1 MVLCALPAFLLG
13 GLAVQIRADLGFSET
28 QLGAGVTIGF
38 LAGALAGPFGGRVA
52 DRIGARAALL
62 TGAALASIGLAGI
75 GFLAFDWLTLTLFVA
90 IGTIAFAF
98 MDPGLAILISG
109 SVDRNRHGLAFG
121 TKEASIPAATLT
133 AGLAVPL
140 IALTM
145 GWRWALAL
153 GLIPLALLAWALP
166 RLGEVRPQIPGGG
179 AALVHPPARSALIQ
193 VAFAAA
199 LASTAASG
207 IGVFLTESAVAM
219 GIDPGPAGLLLATGS
234 LAGIIT
240 RVATGVRADR
250 TDRPQLRTIAVM
262 IGTGAV
268 TMALAS
274 TGSVPMLVLG
284 ATGSFAGGWGWT
296 GLFFL
301 SLVRSNPAAPGASA
315 GIGLTGLG
323 IGNALGPLAFGTVA
337 EQMSFTAA
345 WLGAAGLAALGA
357 LIMRAAAPRFERRGA
372 ASPSEG
378 LT

>member
-1 MVLCALPAFLLG
+1 
-13 GLAVQIRADLGFSET
+13 
-28 QLGAGVTIGF
+28 
-38 LAGALAGPFGGRVA
+38 
-52 DRIGARAALL
+52 
-62 TGAALASIGLAGI
+62 
-75 GFLAFDWLTLTLFVA
+75 
-90 IGTIAFAF
+90 
-98 MDPGLAILISG
+98 
-109 SVDRNRHGLAFG
+109 
-121 TKEASIPAATLT
+121 
-133 AGLAVPL
+133 
-140 IALTM
+140 
-145 GWRWALAL
+145 
-153 GLIPLALLAWALP
+153 
-166 RLGEVRPQIPGGG
+166 
-179 AALVHPPARSALIQ
+179 
-193 VAFAAA
+193 
-199 LASTAASG
+199 TAASG

-337 EQMSFTAA
+337 EQMSYTAA